1 MQEKPKGI
9 NMKFKFNF
17 KRVVIFIVA
26 LLVLEGA
33 RMYGLITP
41 QIQTYIIPILIVL
54 YFAIGEYM
62 DRNKAED
69 RFKKK

>member
-1 MQEKPKGI
+1 
-9 NMKFKFNF
+9 MKLKFNF
-17 KRVVIFIVA
+17 KRIVIFIIA

-54 YFAIGEYM
+54 YFAIGEYL

-69 RFKKK
+69 RFK